1 MNTLLQDLR
10 YAVRQFFKNP
20 GFTVVAVLALA
31 LGIGATTTIFSV
43 VNTVLLRPLPFAQPE
58 TLATIWE
65 LRDNEQSVA
74 SYPNFADWRE
84 QARSF
89 EHIAAYTASSAVVTG
104 GDEAEKI
111 EGLVVSAD
119 LFPLLRVQ
127 PAVGRVFTSKDD
139 QPGRDRVVVLS
150 QGFWQRRYGGSR
162 DIIGREI
169 LISGRKY
176 TVLGVMPAGF
186 RFPIRTTR
194 VDYYTP
200 LVPGIGDNT
209 KQRGAHFLSVVGRL
223 RPGVSIREANA
234 ELATLATRL
243 AGAYP
248 RTNAGYSASVL
259 SLHENLVGKTRPAL
273 FVLLAAVGAVLL
285 IACANVAN
293 LLLARAASR
302 RKEIALRAAL
312 GASRARII
320 RQLLTESALLGLF
333 GGLLGLLLASWG
345 VDVLVATS
353 PVELPRLPE
362 VGIDKWVLAF
372 TTGVA
377 LLTGIVFGLA
387 PALQASRLDLN
398 ASLGESGRGEGGES
412 GRGRRLRASL
422 VVAEVAL
429 SLVLLVGA
437 GLLIKSFVRLR
448 QVDPGIDPRGVV
460 CAEVVLPGARYP
472 EPAKQQAFFTELIR
486 RVQALP
492 GVAGAGIVN
501 PVPMGKDQ
509 TSYTFTIVGQ
519 PPPAPGQDLGAD
531 WCVTSPDY
539 FRSLGIRLLAGR
551 TFTDRDIADAPPVV
565 MVNQAFARRYF
576 PNGDALGQ
584 RIRISNEGD
593 DGSGS
598 DPGAPPEPPA
608 PQREIIGIIGDIRH
622 LGLGTEPG
630 PEFYVPYLQHSTR
643 FCNLT
648 VRAASPGAN
657 LAPLIS
663 AVRRIVHEMDGDLST
678 SDIGP
683 MERLVVDS
691 IAVQRFHSTLLLTF
705 AGVALV
711 LAAVGVYGVM
721 SYTVSR
727 RTQEIGIRLALGA
740 GRANVLALVV
750 GQGLRL
756 TLLGVGIGLL
766 AAFALTRLLNSL
778 LFGVSASDPLTFFAV
793 SAFLAVTAAVAS
805 YLPARRA
812 SRIDPMVALREG

>member
-10 YAVRQFFKNP
+10 YAGRQFAKNP
-20 GFTVVAVLALA
+20 GFTLVAVLALA

-43 VNTVLLRPLPFAQPE
+43 VNTVLLRPLPFVQPE
-58 TLATIWE
+58 TLVNVWE
-65 LRDNEQSVA
+65 QRDQEGSVA

-89 EHIAAYTASSAVVTG
+89 ENIAAYTLTGAVVTG

-111 EGLVVSAD
+111 EGLATTAD

-127 PAVGRVFTSKDD
+127 PALGRVFTKEDD

-150 QGFWQRRYGGSR
+150 QGFWQRRFGGAR

-169 LISGRKY
+169 LISGRKH

-186 RFPIRTTR
+186 RYPISAERI
-194 VDYYTP
+194 DYYTA
-200 LVPGIGDNT
+200 LVPLIGDNT
-209 KQRGAHFLSVVGRL
+209 KQRGAHFLSVVARL
-223 RPGVSIREANA
+223 RPGVSVQEANA
-234 ELATLATRL
+234 EITTLASRL
-243 AGAYP
+243 AETYP
-248 RTNAGYSASVL
+248 RTNAGWSAKAV

-273 FVLLAAVGAVLL
+273 FVLLAAVSSVLL

-293 LLLARAASR
+293 LLLARAAGR

-320 RQLLTESALLGLF
+320 RQLLTESALLGIC
-333 GGLLGLLLASWG
+333 GGALGLLLASWG

-372 TTGVA
+372 TMIVS

-398 ASLGESGRGEGGES
+398 ASLGESGRGEGSES
-412 GRGRRLRASL
+412 PRGRRLRASL

-460 CAEVVLPGARYP
+460 RAEVVLPGVRYP
-472 EPAKQQAFFTELIR
+472 EAARQQAFFTELIH

-492 GVAGAGIVN
+492 GVTTAGIVN

-509 TSYTFTIVGQ
+509 TAYTFTVVGR
-519 PPPAPGQDLGAD
+519 PLPAPGQNLGAD

-551 TFTDRDIADAPPVV
+551 TFTERDVADAPPVV

-576 PNGDALGQ
+576 PSGDALGQ
-584 RIRISNEGD
+584 HIRISNEGD

-608 PQREIIGIIGDIRH
+608 PAREIIGIIGDIRH
-622 LGLGTEPG
+622 LGLGAEAG

-643 FCNLT
+643 FCDLT
-648 VRAASPGAN
+648 VRAATPSASV
-657 LAPLIS
+657 APLIS
-663 AVRRIVHEMDGDLST
+663 AVRRIIHEMDGDLPT
-678 SDIGP
+678 ADIGP
-683 MERLVVDS
+683 MEKLVAGTV
-691 IAVQRFHSTLLLTF
+691 AVQRFHSTLLLSF
-705 AGVALV
+705 AAVALA

-721 SYTVSR
+721 SYTVTR

-740 GRANVLALVV
+740 GRANVLGLIV

-756 TLLGVGIGLL
+756 TLLGVGIGLVS
-766 AAFALTRLLNSL
+766 AFALTRLLNSL

-793 SAFLAVTAAVAS
+793 SAFLAVTAALAS

-812 SRIDPMVALREG
+812 SRIDPIVALREG